1 MVRNYKCPG
10 CGATMEY
17 DPIDE
22 KLHCSYCNSAYAPE
36 EISRRM
42 STYDAPAA
50 SHGEIDE
57 VRRTAMIRVNVA
69 VCNSCGAELA
79 VNGVEASSFCPYCGN
94 AAVVMDRVEERLAP
108 DYMIP
113 FKVGQAEAE
122 RIIRDRLSSGFFVPN
137 SIKNFELEKLRGIYI
152 PFWLYDTYYGADQ
165 GWKYTVSH
173 GKSSSTYYAHMT
185 GECVYHH
192 LTVDASLAFNDN
204 SSQRLEPYD
213 MHGLKKFDPSY
224 LSGFYSD
231 RFDVGYQE
239 ADRIAITRSGEMY
252 NDSIKERIGHKDAK
266 LEENNFRTKVL
277 QRDYAMLPVWFLTFR
292 QDDEPYTIL
301 VNGQTRK
308 MVGAVPFDK
317 KKALFVFLAFSA
329 LFCLIFGFLG
339 GYLMDG
345 LWYAETHRSRRS
357 SNNNDGSVKIFGF
370 WVISTVLLW
379 YRAVKRYLSM
389 KKSIELSRSRTNNRL
404 AKERQDKV

>member
-1 MVRNYKCPG
+1 MVRTYKCPG
-10 CGATMEY
+10 CGGALEY
-17 DPIDE
+17 DPLDE

-36 EISRRM
+36 EISRREM
-42 STYDAPAA
+42 HAPP
-50 SHGEIDE
+50 
-57 VRRTAMIRVNVA
+57 MIGRELVEETRKHATITMNIA
-69 VCNSCGAELA
+69 ICNSCGAELA

-108 DYMIP
+108 DYVIP
-113 FKVGQAEAE
+113 FKVGREEAE
-122 RIIRDRLSSGFFVPN
+122 RIIRDRLNEGFYVPKG
-137 SIKNFELEKLRGIYI
+137 IKNFELEKLRGIYI

-165 GWKYTVSH
+165 KWKYRVSR
-173 GKSSSTYYAHMT
+173 GKNSSTYYAHMT
-185 GECVYHH
+185 GECTYHH
-192 LTVDASLAFNDN
+192 LTVDASWAFNDD

-213 MHGLKKFDPSY
+213 MHGLKPFDPSY

-239 ADRIAITRSGEMY
+239 ADHIALSRASDMY
-252 NDSIKERIGHKDAK
+252 NASIKERIGHKDAK
-266 LEENNFRTKVL
+266 LEENYFKTKVL
-277 QRDYAMLPVWFLTFR
+277 QRDYGMLPVWFLTFR
-292 QDDEPYTIL
+292 QDEQPYTLL
-301 VNGQTRK
+301 VNGQTKK

-317 KKALFVFLAFSA
+317 KKAIVTFLLFATV
-329 LFCLIFGFLG
+329 FCLFFGFIG

-345 LWYAETHRSRRS
+345 LWYTEMHRSHRS
-357 SNNNDGSVKIFGF
+357 SNNDGAVKLFIYWLLAIGF
-370 WVISTVLLW
+370 LW